1 MYSICELVNN
11 TFVCSYA
18 ENAVA
23 TIDRKDMQWALVMI
37 IFNKFLSLAIWRN
50 LIVHFLL
57 PFLYAY
63 IVRVAPA
70 TTFKPDVK
78 PDWNNIDN
86 TSSEIIG
93 HLRRGPLTVNQ
104 LQAEMEIYHNESEL
118 TTRLTLLKDNGV
130 VTRLNRYPEEAMW
143 VA

>member
-1 MYSICELVNN
+1 MYSACELINN
-11 TFVCSYA
+11 TFICSYA

-23 TIDRKDMQWALVMI
+23 TIVRKDMRWTLVMI

-63 IVRVAPA
+63 VVRAAPTA
-70 TTFKPDVK
+70 ILKRDTK

-104 LQAEMEIYHNESEL
+104 LQAEMEIYHSESEL
-118 TTRLTLLKDNGV
+118 TNRLTLLKDNSV